1 MAGVLEF
8 LRRNPLVLLLGGA
21 AAIAGVVWW
30 AFFRT
35 PIPTQMVREARTVE
49 ELVNTPLGGPVELL
63 QTPEVHLTLGRSEC
77 EDLLIRYNG
86 ASRNYPALASRY
98 RAEAKALG
106 CGWAQ

>member
-1 MAGVLEF
+1 MSVLET
-8 LRRNPLVLLLGGA
+8 LRRFPVILVLGGA
-21 AAIAGVVWW
+21 SVIAAIVWW
-30 AFFRT
+30 AFFRMVT
-35 PIPTQMVREARTVE
+35 PVPVREARTVE

-86 ASRNYPALASRY
+86 ASRNHPALASRY
-98 RAEAKALG
+98 RAEAKAIG

>member
-1 MAGVLEF
+1 MTVLET
-8 LRRNPLVLLLGGA
+8 LRRFPVILVLGGA
-21 AAIAGVVWW
+21 GVIAAIVWW

-35 PIPTQMVREARTVE
+35 SPKDVPFREARTVE

-86 ASRNYPALASRY
+86 ASRNHPALASRY